1 MSHDDD
7 EEVEVG
13 ELRVLLEVL
22 DVLKLRIKARDLR
35 GRESVQANQ
44 IVNEFLP
51 GSIIGNFIQQRVE
64 QRGDHVSGDKYEIS
78 GHAQVGAVGRGAK
91 VKVLTFQNPSGA
103 TYEFDLDSL
112 VGELQELRAEMR
124 KQASTT
130 EHDLAIVAVG
140 QAIGAAEE
148 GNTHSLIQRLKS
160 AGTWAIDLATAI
172 GAGIAVEAIK
182 AAVGF

>member
-1 MSHDDD
+1 MSDDD
-7 EEVEVG
+7 DNEEES

-51 GSIIGNFIQQRVE
+51 GSIGTFIQQHVE
-64 QRGDHVSGDKYEIS
+64 QRGDLVSGDKYEIG

-91 VKVLTFQNPSGA
+91 VKVLTFQNSGGENC
-103 TYEFDLDSL
+103 EFDINSL
-112 VGELQELRAEMR
+112 VAELQILRSEMR

-140 QAIGAAEE
+140 QAISAAEE
-148 GNTHSLIQRLKS
+148 GNTPSLIQRLKS
-160 AGTWAIDLATAI
+160 AGTWAIDLATTI

-182 AAVGF
+182 AAVGL

>member
-1 MSHDDD
+1 MSDDD
-7 EEVEVG
+7 GEKEAD

-35 GRESVQANQ
+35 GHESVQANQ

-51 GSIIGNFIQQRVE
+51 GSIIGNFIQQNVE
-64 QRGDHVSGDKYEIS
+64 QRGDHVSGDKYEI
-78 GHAQVGAVGRGAK
+78 GGNAQVGAVGRGTK
-91 VKVLTFQNPSGA
+91 VKVLTFHNSDGVSCQ
-103 TYEFDLDSL
+103 FDPDSL
-112 VGELQELRAEMR
+112 VSELQILRSEMR

-140 QAIGAAEE
+140 QAISAAEE
-148 GNTHSLIQRLKS
+148 GNTLSLIKCLKS
-160 AGTWAIDLATAI
+160 VGKWAIDLATTV

-182 AAVGF
+182 AAVGL